1 MTIASV
7 LTSIKLECPEL
18 LQNQFIVYIIRKNWS
33 HKIRTMHISMKWF
46 VKSSNPFS
54 FFYKRDNTCTLWTK
68 LPCLKN
74 EIKSHILVSFSTNLL
89 LSEHSTAFM
98 ISIPI
103 FWAYSISFVIDF
115 GLKLLVSKIFLF
127 NLISFVLFSCWEHIP
142 VGEKTMKY
150 GKNIIPLDHYYY
162 WEVCRC
168 SLFHRLVC
176 SQAENQSCSFVNQ
189 ESGCVHSLRCGS
201 WNCWGSAVF
210 TKVRPFYYI
219 LWDLCN
225 FTKLLVKGLNLEKDW
240 VPAQLCIYPSISMV
254 RSSVAF
260 IADWSVPSGFTSWH
274 WYAGVCIGW
283 QAGVCK
289 GW

>member
-1 MTIASV
+1 
-7 LTSIKLECPEL
+7 
-18 LQNQFIVYIIRKNWS
+18 
-33 HKIRTMHISMKWF
+33 
-46 VKSSNPFS
+46 
-54 FFYKRDNTCTLWTK
+54 
-68 LPCLKN
+68 
-74 EIKSHILVSFSTNLL
+74 
-89 LSEHSTAFM
+89 M

-115 GLKLLVSKIFLF
+115 GLKLLVSKIFRF

-150 GKNIIPLDHYYY
+150 GKNIICLDHYYY
-162 WEVCRC
+162 LEVCRC

-176 SQAENQSCSFVNQ
+176 SQAENQSCSFVKQ

-210 TKVRPFYYI
+210 TKVRPFYYF

-274 WYAGVCIGW
+274 WHAGAGIGW